1 MVEEGF
7 PVVLQV
13 LPLVLLAI
21 LAIQLPVAFG
31 QFEQD

>member
-1 MVEEGF
+1 MIVKEGF

-13 LPLVLLAI
+13 LPLMFLAT
-21 LAIQLPVAFG
+21 QLPGAFG